1 MSEVVRNF
9 LWTQKVTDIINRRS
23 SLKAVCLQCFIDF
36 GLASLLHVCEG
47 SEERRHNH
55 AGAQDVDP
63 DAVRGLL
70 GCNSIDIFLC
80 TRICPKSR
88 LKFILGPEIILV
100 CG

>member
-1 MSEVVRNF
+1 M
-9 LWTQKVTDIINRRS
+9 NRRS
-23 SLKAVCLQCFIDF
+23 TFKAVCLQCFFDF

-70 GCNSIDIFLC
+70 GCNSIDIFFLYQNLSQV
-80 TRICPKSR
+80 T
-88 LKFILGPEIILV
+88 FEVYTGPGNNVVERSFQAS
-100 CG
+100 